1 MGAALRLTL
10 ATLLFGRSTSIGVR
24 RCNTLPRY
32 VFPDRR
38 SIRKVLLPEI
48 TAAKGI
54 SELHT
59 VASKASIPN
68 AVLPRAASV
77 DILHPGK

>member
-1 MGAALRLTL
+1 
-10 ATLLFGRSTSIGVR
+10 
-24 RCNTLPRY
+24 
-32 VFPDRR
+32 
-38 SIRKVLLPEI
+38 LLPEI